1 MVLQLQ
7 VALWPQRTASTSQ
20 TSSWESASNVDEKGT
35 KVWTVVQTKSSASGA
50 RDAEIT
56 LTIPRIAEKG
66 AVTQQK
72 SHFKVKNKY

>member
-7 VALWPQRTASTSQ
+7 VALWPQRTAPTSQ
-20 TSSWESASNVDEKGT
+20 KSSWESASNVDEKGT
-35 KVWTVVQTKSSASGA
+35 KVWTGIQTKSSASGA

-56 LTIPRIAEKG
+56 PTIPRIAEKG

-72 SHFKVKNKY
+72 SHFNVKNKY